1 MIPRVREQ
9 LVTTVILLFGCLG
22 LAFRAYVISKSNGS
36 NDFHI
41 WLDHTAVLKVHGFL
55 WAYGH
60 TGDGTPYLLYNHPP
74 LPGLYA
80 LFSAAHDNH
89 DQHLFTEIF
98 KIPSFLAEIMSA
110 VLVGMIWRRRKNAR
124 AGAVAFSAYAFAL
137 GPIAVA
143 AFHCNTDAVSA
154 AFTLLA
160 CERSERDRP
169 DAAGLALGAA
179 MSIKLIP
186 LLISPLLFF
195 HARGW
200 KKKARLI
207 FGASIAL
214 IPYVP
219 FASDLGTVAKATF
232 GYAPPGEHW
241 GLVYMLGMFADIS
254 VLHDRLTAARTFVVH
269 YGKEIVIFVSLAAGA
284 LAAWNRR
291 VSAYGGASIVL
302 LSFLVFSPGFG
313 VQYVIAVAP
322 ILFAY
327 DLVAGFTYATISGL
341 FVSLVYAS
349 FLRPNILPYESAFS
363 SAYTPGPSM
372 IGILTWGYCLLT
384 LLRIVHKEWTGRR
397 RA

>member
-1 MIPRVREQ
+1 MTPRTRERI
-9 LVTTVILLFGCLG
+9 VTTLIVLFGCLG
-22 LAFRAYVISKSNGS
+22 LAFRAYVIAQSNGS

-41 WLDHTAVLKVHGFL
+41 WLDHTAVLKAHGFL
-55 WAYGH
+55 WAYGN

-80 LFSAAHDNH
+80 LFSAAHDNN
-89 DQHLFTEIF
+89 DQHRFTQLF

-110 VLVGMIWRRRKNAR
+110 VLVGLIWRRRRNAR
-124 AGAVAFSAYAFAL
+124 MGALAFAGYAFAL

-154 AFTLLA
+154 AFALLA
-160 CERSERDRP
+160 CERSERERHG
-169 DAAGLALGAA
+169 AAGLALAAA

-186 LLISPLLFF
+186 LLLSPLLFF

-200 KKKARLI
+200 KAKARLVV
-207 FGASIAL
+207 GASAAL
-214 IPYVP
+214 VPYLS
-219 FASDLGTVAKATF
+219 FASHLGTVAKATF

-241 GLVYMLGMFADIS
+241 GLVYMLSMFADIT
-254 VLHDRLTAARTFVVH
+254 VLHDSATAAKTFVTH
-269 YGKEIVIFVSLAAGA
+269 YGKEVVMFASLAAGA

-291 VSAYGGASIVL
+291 VSTYGGASIVL
-302 LSFLVFSPGFG
+302 LAFLVFSPGFG

-327 DLVAGFTYATISGL
+327 DVVVGLAYATISGL

-349 FLRPNILPYESAFS
+349 FLRPHSLPYESAFS
-363 SAYTPGPSM
+363 SAYPPGPSVV
-372 IGILTWGYCLLT
+372 GILTWGYCLLT
-384 LLRIVHKEWTGRR
+384 LLQIVRDESRGRAR
-397 RA
+397 S